1 MFIWAIASV
10 LARIISR
17 LAAKAAWGVVLFVP
31 FLFVTGLAELGFRGI
46 GLTSPSTPLPSF
58 LEAKDI
64 PQVVLALILVSVV
77 AVAEETVFRGYL
89 LLRFCAISRNSAYG
103 VLWSSLVFALGHGYE
118 GTAGLAT
125 VAVMGAPLGV
135 YLSLEA
141 EPGGADRHPL
151 PSGFSGNRSIAA
163 LGYKVIVR
171 LLLFCRPVDH
181 ATAGG
186 PSVAAERR
194 IRKTNGIA
202 AVVIRAKTVK
212 ASR

>member
-125 VAVMGAPLGV
+125 VAVIGALLACIYLWRRSLVASIVIHFLQDFLGIVVLPL
-135 YLSLEA
+135 
-141 EPGGADRHPL
+141 
-151 PSGFSGNRSIAA
+151 
-163 LGYKVIVR
+163 LGIK
-171 LLLFCRPVDH
+171 
-181 ATAGG
+181 
-186 PSVAAERR
+186 
-194 IRKTNGIA
+194 
-202 AVVIRAKTVK
+202 
-212 ASR
+212 